1 MARRTPTRT
10 NQNQP
15 GPLKTCRVLCLFFGP
30 SCKILATKP
39 NISDVR
45 TVALDACISFH
56 VTSTGPR
63 QARFG
68 MQLCF
73 IFIVMSSSRNIFVCN
88 LNQHE
93 KVCKYFFNINN
104 VNPYFSSVE
113 KISGTLCFK
122 NRCKKVQPRRLYC
135 FARNILG
142 KNVTSIHRHP
152 HLHLC
157 NVISIT
163 LYKLSTALVQY

>member
-1 MARRTPTRT
+1 MSVLYRFKNVSEFDIISSQPRTKLDKVYKHSPIMQRRGYQLARSQSDGGIRPGDKLRPRWGQMARRKPTRT

-63 QARFG
+63 Q
-68 MQLCF
+68 Q
-73 IFIVMSSSRNIFVCN
+73 N
-88 LNQHE
+88 LG
-93 KVCKYFFNINN
+93 C
-104 VNPYFSSVE
+104 
-113 KISGTLCFK
+113 
-122 NRCKKVQPRRLYC
+122 LYLLEC
-135 FARNILG
+135 PPAE
-142 KNVTSIHRHP
+142 
-152 HLHLC
+152 
-157 NVISIT
+157 T
-163 LYKLSTALVQY
+163 LYFAT